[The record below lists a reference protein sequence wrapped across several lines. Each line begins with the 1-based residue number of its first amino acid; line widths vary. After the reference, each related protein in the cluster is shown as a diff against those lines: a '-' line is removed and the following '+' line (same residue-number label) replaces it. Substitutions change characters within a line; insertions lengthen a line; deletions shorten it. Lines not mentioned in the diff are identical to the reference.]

1 MVSLHENQIDKNE
14 KNDQKKQEEKVPKP
28 KKERSTLYNDSVFSR
43 SGLFDQSGYGK
54 SLRSLDHSS
63 GQVEDASI
71 VTQLMEFESF
81 GVEQ

>member
-1 MVSLHENQIDKNE
+1 MVSLNENQIEQNE
-14 KNDQKKQEEKVPKP
+14 KNEHKKQKVAKP

-43 SGLFDQSGYGK
+43 SALFDQSGYGK

-63 GQVEDASI
+63 GQAEDASI